1 MASIFTRI
9 VKREIPAHIVA
20 EDERCLAFLDIN
32 PLAKGHTLV
41 IPKAEI
47 DYYFDLDDELLS
59 ALTIFS
65 KKVAHAI
72 KQEIPC
78 LRVGVCVVG
87 LEIPHAHVHLIPWD
101 KVHMRMRYLQSYYAN
116 TNAQARYFLFDGM
129 RHLLGKNC
137 ER

>member
-1 MASIFTRI
+1 MASLFTRI
-9 VKREIPAHIVA
+9 VRREIPAHIVA
-20 EDERCLAFLDIN
+20 EDDRCLAFLDIN

-41 IPKAEI
+41 IPKTEV
-47 DYYFDLDDELLS
+47 DYYFDLDDELLA

-87 LEIPHAHVHLIPWD
+87 LEIPHAHVHLIPLNSMGD
-101 KVHMRMRYLQSYYAN
+101 INFSKPKLKLSQEELASIASRI
-116 TNAQARYFLFDGM
+116 G
-129 RHLLGKNC
+129 RHYKG
-137 ER
+137 